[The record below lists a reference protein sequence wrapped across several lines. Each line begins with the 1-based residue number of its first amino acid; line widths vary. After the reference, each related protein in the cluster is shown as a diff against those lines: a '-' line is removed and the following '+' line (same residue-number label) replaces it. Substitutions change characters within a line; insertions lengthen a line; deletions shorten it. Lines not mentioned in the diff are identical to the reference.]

1 MQNQFKAL
9 VNQLQKT
16 TLFITHD
23 LDEAIRIGHRIAI
36 MKDGIIVQI
45 GRGLWGNPGADMLER
60 AARQQNRAAELLQRA
75 RDSTEQTDIDRF
87 TKIAENIKSAAETS
101 IAQAEAGQA
110 EAIPIMVS
118 GFALL
123 IVLKLIQGFW
133 RTKPMRVSIP
143 TGGLTPKELR
153 ADVHGEIQ
161 SLGAVFGHTG
171 FDALLV
177 KNKKRLAIGHFHHQ
191 LHHRFF
197 DCNYGSV
204 DMP

>member
-101 IAQAEAGQA
+101 IAQAEAEITGKKVFMEVLDLDKDENEVTQSGK
-110 EAIPIMVS
+110 EA
-118 GFALL
+118 GDN
-123 IVLKLIQGFW
+123 VLNDEESDI
-133 RTKPMRVSIP
+133 
-143 TGGLTPKELR
+143 E
-153 ADVHGEIQ
+153 
-161 SLGAVFGHTG
+161 
-171 FDALLV
+171 DA
-177 KNKKRLAIGHFHHQ
+177 
-191 LHHRFF
+191 
-197 DCNYGSV
+197 
-204 DMP
+204 